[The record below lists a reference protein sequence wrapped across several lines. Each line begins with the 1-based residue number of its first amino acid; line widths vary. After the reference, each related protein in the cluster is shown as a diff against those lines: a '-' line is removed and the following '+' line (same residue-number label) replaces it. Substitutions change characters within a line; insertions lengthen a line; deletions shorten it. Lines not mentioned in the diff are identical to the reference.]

1 MFWFSRMK
9 HPQWLDLCGNNTA
22 AIFSLFF
29 FFAKSSQS
37 GLNGSISEDDRSAVT
52 SVTPQLV
59 VMSFGH
65 IQPQNN
71 HNVHSCFMKIIVI
84 CLRY

>member
-1 MFWFSRMK
+1 MK
-9 HPQWLDLCGNNTA
+9 RPQWLDLCGNNAA

-37 GLNGSISEDDRSAVT
+37 GLNGSISEDDRSAAI

-65 IQPQNN
+65 IQSQNN
-71 HNVHSCFMKIIVI
+71 HNVHSCFMKII
-84 CLRY
+84 CLGY